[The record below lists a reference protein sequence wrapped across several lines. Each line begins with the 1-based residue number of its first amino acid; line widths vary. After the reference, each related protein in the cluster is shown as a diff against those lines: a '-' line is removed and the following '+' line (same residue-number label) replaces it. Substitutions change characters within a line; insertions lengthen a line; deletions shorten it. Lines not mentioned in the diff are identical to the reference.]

1 MVAVASVAAATART
15 VRGGEVA
22 AMSEAVPGGTAE
34 VVEVE
39 SVGAFEVVEVF
50 GRQLLGAEAGEA
62 VCSPFSAECSDVLAR
77 VSGAGLS

>member
-1 MVAVASVAAATART
+1 MVSVAAATAWT
-15 VRGGEVA
+15 VRGSEVA

-62 VCSPFSAECSDVLAR
+62 VCSPLSAQCSDVLAR
-77 VSGAGLS
+77 FSGAGLS